1 MARRQN
7 ANRFNERC
15 RTQIDAMWKKIVAP
29 AVVVSLCWMV
39 VGGLSSYFISWQDE
53 ELDRVMA
60 ENVGSIRAATEM
72 QETLW
77 RMQAVALDAARQR
90 THIPPDVI
98 ENLERQFETPLLSA
112 EQAANLQGEKTL
124 VRDIREKFTAYR
136 ERWLAINAV
145 MSGEGVVLQE
155 LLPLIQAVSEPC
167 ERLLKINEQAMQE
180 ATRERQQFTVRVLVG
195 RAIMLI
201 VGPGLGLW
209 LGFRLAKQLHQS
221 MSRISVRLQA
231 VAGDLEQEVGRLEL
245 TPLDDLPAIQN
256 QIDVVA
262 DRIRDVML
270 ELHQT
275 RREAMRSERLAA
287 VGELAAGVAHELRN
301 PLTSV
306 KLLIQ
311 SVQYRLPPSLP
322 ERTFDVVLEEID
334 RMETTIQSL
343 LDFARPPRLH
353 RSRHDLR
360 QIVQRA
366 INLTEGRA
374 RQSGVVLTS
383 RLGDEPL
390 WVNADAEQLH
400 QVCINLLL
408 NGIESMSSGGE
419 FQMELER
426 DVSESFVRARFLDS
440 GRGIPDNVL
449 PRLFEPFTTSKDRGT
464 GLGLAVSRR
473 IVTEH
478 SGRLLGENRPEGGA
492 AFTLELPLETFTPDF
507 VGHVSSVPVQPNG
520 TLQTCPTTENH
531 AHAAAG

>member
-1 MARRQN
+1 
-7 ANRFNERC
+7 
-15 RTQIDAMWKKIVAP
+15 MWKKIIAP
-29 AVVVSLCWMV
+29 ALVVSLCWFV
-39 VGGLSSYFISWQDE
+39 VGGSSSYFISWQDA
-53 ELDRVMA
+53 ELDRVIA
-60 ENVGSIRAATEM
+60 ENVNSIRAAIEM

-77 RMQAVALDAARQR
+77 RMQAAALEASRQR
-90 THIPPDVI
+90 VSIAPDVVT
-98 ENLERQFETPLLSA
+98 NLERQFEEPLEVAESA
-112 EQAANLQGEKTL
+112 AIYEGERNL
-124 VRDIREKFTAYR
+124 VRDIREKYTAYR
-136 ERWLAINAV
+136 DHWRAINST
-145 MSGEGVVLQE
+145 MSAETVATHE
-155 LLPLIQAVSEPC
+155 LLPLLPAVTAPC
-167 ERLLKINEQAMQE
+167 EQLLKVNERAMQE
-180 ATRERQQFTVRVLVG
+180 AAQKRQRFTGEVLLG
-195 RAIMLI
+195 RAIMLV

-231 VAGDLEQEVGRLEL
+231 VAGELEHEVGRLEL
-245 TPLDDLPAIQN
+245 TPLADLPAIQY
-256 QIDVVA
+256 QLDVVA
-262 DRIRDVML
+262 DRIRDVMT

-311 SVQYRLPPSLP
+311 AVQHRLPPSLP

-343 LDFARPPRLH
+343 LDFARPSRLH
-353 RSRHDLR
+353 RSLHDLR
-360 QIVQRA
+360 QVVQRA

-374 RQSGVVLTS
+374 RQTGVALVS

-419 FQMELER
+419 FQIELER
-426 DVSESFVRARFLDS
+426 DDSKSLVRARFLDS
-440 GRGIPDNVL
+440 GRGIPDSVL
-449 PRLFEPFTTSKDRGT
+449 PRLFEPFATSKDRGT

-473 IVTEH
+473 IVTQH

-492 AFTLELPLETFTPDF
+492 TFTLELPLEEPDTSANRL
-507 VGHVSSVPVQPNG
+507 V
-520 TLQTCPTTENH
+520 H
-531 AHAAAG
+531 AHAAAS

>member
-1 MARRQN
+1 
-7 ANRFNERC
+7 
-15 RTQIDAMWKKIVAP
+15 MWKKIVAP

-39 VGGLSSYFISWQDE
+39 VGGLSSYFISWQDA

-72 QETLW
+72 EETLW

-90 THIPPDVI
+90 SHIPPDVI
-98 ENLERQFETPLLSA
+98 EHLEQQFEAPLLVA
-112 EQAANLQGEKTL
+112 ERAANLEGEKRL
-124 VRDIREKFTAYR
+124 VRDIRDKYTAYR
-136 ERWLAINAV
+136 ERWLAINSV
-145 MSGEGVVLQE
+145 MSGEAVALHE

-167 ERLLKINEQAMQE
+167 EQLLKVNEQAMQA
-180 ATRERQQFTVRVLVG
+180 ATAQRQQFTGRVLLG
-195 RAIMLI
+195 RAIMLF

-209 LGFRLAKQLHQS
+209 VGFRIARQLNQS

-256 QIDVVA
+256 QLDVVA

-270 ELHQT
+270 ELNQT

-311 SVQYRLPPSLP
+311 SVQHRLPPSLP

-353 RSRHDLR
+353 RARHDLR

-374 RQSGVVLTS
+374 RQSGVALICRS
-383 RLGDEPL
+383 EDEPI
-390 WVNADAEQLH
+390 WINADAEQLH

-408 NGIESMSSGGE
+408 NGIESMSSGGQ
-419 FQMELER
+419 FVIELER
-426 DVSESFVRARFLDS
+426 DEGDSLARAGFLDS

-449 PRLFEPFTTSKDRGT
+449 PRLFEPFATSKDRGT

-473 IVTEH
+473 IVTQH

-492 AFTLELPLETFTPDF
+492 TFTLELPLEVLHSANT
-507 VGHVSSVPVQPNG
+507 VS
-520 TLQTCPTTENH
+520 H
-531 AHAAAG
+531 AHAAVG